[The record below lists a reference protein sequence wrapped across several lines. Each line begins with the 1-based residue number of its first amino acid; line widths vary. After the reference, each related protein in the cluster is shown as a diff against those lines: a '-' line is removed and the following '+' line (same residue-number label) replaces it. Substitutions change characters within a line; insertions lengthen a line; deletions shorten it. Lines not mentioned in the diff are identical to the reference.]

1 MSKFNS
7 IIEKLDFLK
16 SKFTDETEATATATA
31 TDTEEVATKF
41 EEIPLMDES
50 IIAFDGGL
58 EVGTAIFIVTEDGE
72 QVPATEG
79 TLQLGGE
86 LEGVSIVLDAEGIVL
101 ELVDERTE
109 GEEAPTEEEVV
120 EEEQTM
126 SSEEVESIIDNKM
139 SDIET
144 PLNAIVNG
152 IESILSRNAELQSE
166 LNELKEQFS
175 TFKNEPTTEKEVSK
189 FSTANDKDRRA
200 NYFKNIINK
209 K

>member
-1 MSKFNS
+1 MKNFQS
-7 IIEKLDFLK
+7 IINKLNTLSLK
-16 SKFTDETEATATATA
+16 FADETETVVEATA
-31 TDTEEVATKF
+31 TDTEEVVTKF
-41 EEIPLMDES
+41 EELPLMDES
-50 IIAFDGGL
+50 IIAFDGEL
-58 EVGTAIFIVTEDGE
+58 AVGTAVFIVTEDGE

-109 GEEAPTEEEVV
+109 GEETPEAEV
-120 EEEQTM
+120 EEEEM
-126 SSEEVESIIDNKM
+126 SSEQVEAIIDNKM

-166 LNELKEQFS
+166 LNQLKESF
-175 TFKNEPTTEKEVSK
+175 TAFKNEPTEEKEESRI
-189 FSTANDKDRRA
+189 STASNVDKRTKF
-200 NYFKNIINK
+200 YMNK
-209 K
+209 LKK

>member
-1 MSKFNS
+1 
-7 IIEKLDFLK
+7 
-16 SKFTDETEATATATA
+16 
-31 TDTEEVATKF
+31 
-41 EEIPLMDES
+41 
-50 IIAFDGGL
+50 
-58 EVGTAIFIVTEDGE
+58 
-72 QVPATEG
+72 
-79 TLQLGGE
+79 
-86 LEGVSIVLDAEGIVL
+86 
-101 ELVDERTE
+101 
-109 GEEAPTEEEVV
+109 
-120 EEEQTM
+120 M

>member
-1 MSKFNS
+1 MSKFKS
-7 IIEKLDFLK
+7 IVEKLDFLK
-16 SKFTDETEATATATA
+16 SKFADETEVIATATA

-109 GEEAPTEEEVV
+109 GEDAPEEEV
-120 EEEQTM
+120 EEEM
-126 SSEEVESIIDNKM
+126 SSEKVEAIIDNKM

-152 IESILSRNAELQSE
+152 IESILSRNAELQGE
-166 LNELKEQFS
+166 LNELKESFKA
-175 TFKNEPTTEKEVSK
+175 FKNEPTTEKEESK
-189 FSTANDKDRRA
+189 FSTANDKDRRTR
-200 NYFKNIINK
+200 YFTNMLK